1 MPISQI
7 ILTSN
12 TGGGGGGGGGGGSNT
27 YLPWTVE
34 WFQKSNATQPSTYPR
49 VFGVATYP
57 NQSIGFSL
65 EGIYYGWAGSN
76 AIGTGISVVHNAWQ
90 HWAMVSDGTVL
101 SIYKDGVRVVT
112 GNRTAMVANDGDSF
126 YVGIDSGAGN
136 GFKGLITNFRV
147 VKNRAMYDPTQSTIT
162 VPTTPLWSNYYTE
175 LLLKAVDSNSL
186 NTDSSGKSRTPW
198 GSTNIAWNADTPFTA
213 PPSAG
218 PYTQFS
224 NSSSSDAGGYYIL
237 FNGPNYNADLLNVK
251 GGWTV
256 TDGET
261 QSGTVIG
268 DAVENNPGTIEIK
281 VDFNPA
287 NLTSW
292 TFTQQY
298 ELGGSIETYTSGYG
312 FIGYNGGI
320 EWALDVIG

>member
-7 ILTSN
+7 LLTSN
-12 TGGGGGGGGGGGSNT
+12 TSGGGGGGGGGGGNT

-34 WFQKSNATQPSTYPR
+34 WFHKSNSTQPSTFPR

-57 NQSIGFSL
+57 IQSIGFSL
-65 EGIYYGWAGSN
+65 EGIYYGWAGGN
-76 AIGTGISVVHNAWQ
+76 AIGTGISVVHNTWQ

-112 GNRTAMVANDGDSF
+112 GNRTARVANDGSIF
-126 YVGIDSGAGN
+126 YVGIDSDAGN

-175 LLLKAVDSNSL
+175 LLLKAIDSNSL

-198 GSTNIAWNADTPFTA
+198 NSTNIAWNADTPFTV
-213 PPSAG
+213 
-218 PYTQFS
+218 
-224 NSSSSDAGGYYIL
+224 
-237 FNGPNYNADLLNVK
+237 LNVK

-268 DAVENNPGTIEIK
+268 DAVELVPGTIEIK

>member
-7 ILTSN
+7 LLTSN
-12 TGGGGGGGGGGGSNT
+12 TSGGGGGSNT

-34 WFQKSNATQPSTYPR
+34 WFHKSNSTQPSTYPR

-65 EGIYYGWAGSN
+65 EGTNYGWVG
-76 AIGTGISVVHNAWQ
+76 GTGFAAGNVVHNAWQ
-90 HWAMVSDGTVL
+90 HWAMVSNGDIV
-101 SIYKDGVRVVT
+101 SIYKDGVRVASEV
-112 GNRTAMVANDGDSF
+112 RTAMVANDGNSF

-136 GFKGLITNFRV
+136 GFKGLISNFRV
-147 VKNRAMYDPTQSTIT
+147 VKNQAMYDPTQNTIT
-162 VPTTPLWSNYYTE
+162 VPTTPLWSNFYTE
-175 LLLKAVDSNSL
+175 LLLKAVDSGSL
-186 NTDSSGKSRTPW
+186 TTDSSGKNRTPW
-198 GSTNIAWNADTPFTA
+198 NSANIAWNADTPFTA

-218 PYTQFS
+218 PYTQYS
-224 NSSSSDAGGYYIL
+224 NSSASDASGYYII
-237 FNGPNYNADLLNVK
+237 FTGSNYNADLLNVK

-256 TDGET
+256 TDGT

-268 DAVENNPGTIEIK
+268 DAVEINPGTIEIK
-281 VDFNPA
+281 VDFNAA

-320 EWALDVIG
+320 EWALDVLG